1 MENESRNKRDQIICM
16 KQAKSYEI
24 NMCEGPII
32 SKLLLFA
39 GPLMLSS
46 MLQLLFNAAD
56 VIVVGRFAG
65 DNSLAAVGSTSSLI
79 NLLVNFFMGLSIGTN
94 VLVARYFGAG
104 HNKHLS
110 DTVHT
115 SMAVSAI
122 SGVILALVGFF
133 FSPVILTWMQSP
145 PEVLPLASLY
155 LKIYFL
161 GMPASMI
168 YNFGSAIL
176 RAVGDTKRPM
186 LYLALAGVV
195 NVILNLFFVI
205 VCHMDVAGVAIAT
218 VISQIISAALV
229 VRCLM
234 KEQGPYRFELK
245 KLAVSRDILG
255 KIFGIGLPAS
265 FQGMLFSISNVIIQS
280 SINSFGAIVVAGNSA
295 AQNIEGF
302 VYMGM
307 NAFYQAAISFVGQ
320 NVGANKYDRIGK
332 IAVRAEILVVLTGL
346 IMGNAAYF
354 FGNTLLSFYTT
365 SQTVMDAGI
374 VRLAYICIPY
384 FLCGMM
390 DTMVGVLRGMGYAVM
405 PMIVSLIGACGLRLV
420 WIFTFFQ
427 MPRFHETK
435 FLYITYPVSW
445 AVTFAAHVVCYL
457 VVKRKLDSRAG
468 SEDILSIRDKKETI

>member
-1 MENESRNKRDQIICM
+1 
-16 KQAKSYEI
+16 
-24 NMCEGPII
+24 MCEGPIV

-65 DNSLAAVGSTSSLI
+65 DNSLAAVGSTGSLV

-94 VLVARYFGAG
+94 VLVARYYGA
-104 HNKHLS
+104 KHDNDLK

-115 SMAVSAI
+115 SMTISAI
-122 SGVILALVGFF
+122 SGVFLAIIGFMFSSTILG
-133 FSPVILTWMQSP
+133 WMNSP
-145 PEVLPLASLY
+145 PEVLPLAALY

-186 LYLALAGVV
+186 YYLSFAGIV
-195 NVILNLFFVI
+195 NVVLNLFFVI
-205 VCHMDVAGVAIAT
+205 VCHLDVAGVAIAT
-218 VISQIISAALV
+218 VISQIISAVLV
-229 VRCLM
+229 VMCLM
-234 KEQGPYRFELK
+234 KEESTIRLDLK
-245 KLAVSRDILG
+245 KLSIKRDILV
-255 KIFGIGLPAS
+255 KIIRIGLPAS
-265 FQGMLFSISNVIIQS
+265 FQGILFSISNVIIQS
-280 SINSFGAIVVAGNSA
+280 SVNSFGATVVAGNSA
-295 AQNIEGF
+295 AQNLEGF

-332 IAVRAEILVVLTGL
+332 IAIRAELLVIFTGL
-346 IMGNAAYF
+346 ILGNAGYF
-354 FGNTLLSFYTT
+354 FGYTLLSFYTK
-365 SQTVMDAGI
+365 SRTVMEAGMI
-374 VRLAYICIPY
+374 RMAYIMIPY

-390 DTMVGVLRGMGYAVM
+390 DVMVGVLRGMGYAIM

-420 WIFTFFQ
+420 WIFTFFRQ
-427 MPRFHETK
+427 PMFHETK
-435 FLYITYPVSW
+435 YLYITYPVSW
-445 AVTFAAHVVCYL
+445 AVTFAAHLVCYFI
-457 VVKRKLDSRAG
+457 VRNKVS
-468 SEDILSIRDKKETI
+468 SEGYQEAI